1 MQPIGKIKHVQ
12 IQREPLKRGERP
24 DRYYDPSPLLTTD
37 SLRLTAQGI
46 YGEMSDGG
54 SLIDVHHVQH
64 PRSRNRG
71 NANGISFSFTV
82 HYDRMRATFGD
93 HVTYGCAGENIL
105 IEAEDDFD
113 FEQIGSRIGIKTTDG
128 TIIRLGDIMV
138 AAPCAEFSRWIA
150 KSDITGEKMREVLE
164 FLSDG
169 TRGYYATLEIE
180 QNEPLVTAG
189 DAVLLLD

>member
-1 MQPIGKIKHVQ
+1 MQPIGKIKYVQ

-24 DRYYDPSPLLTTD
+24 DRYYDPSPLLATD
-37 SLRLTAQGI
+37 SLRLTVQGI

-71 NANGISFSFTV
+71 NANSISFNFTA
-82 HYDRMRATFGD
+82 HYDRMRTSFGD

-105 IEAEDDFD
+105 IEAENDFD
-113 FEQIGSRIGIKTTDG
+113 FEKISSRIGVKTTDG
-128 TIIRLGDIMV
+128 AIIRLGDIMV

-169 TRGYYATLEIE
+169 TRGYYATLEIG
-180 QNEPLVTAG
+180 QNEPMITAG
-189 DAVLLLD
+189 DSVFLLD